1 MQVSNLGKYLE
12 LSHVASVQT
21 CNALIFLDHWIT
33 EAQEEE
39 FCHTI
44 LKQTNKQ
51 KSILFTISNIL
62 VKNVT
67 VRMQL
72 SLQHILG
79 SFRHCSKS
87 NLSLETPNQ
96 LQKMHFLR
104 TFVVI

>member
-62 VKNVT
+62 VKECYCQNA
-67 VRMQL
+67 
-72 SLQHILG
+72 
-79 SFRHCSKS
+79 
-87 NLSLETPNQ
+87 
-96 LQKMHFLR
+96 
-104 TFVVI
+104 VVITAYSWQF

>member
-1 MQVSNLGKYLE
+1 MQVSNLGKYSE

-51 KSILFTISNIL
+51 TKEY
-62 VKNVT
+62 
-67 VRMQL
+67 
-72 SLQHILG
+72 SLYYKQYIG
-79 SFRHCSKS
+79 EECYCQ
-87 NLSLETPNQ
+87 NA
-96 LQKMHFLR
+96 
-104 TFVVI
+104 VVITAYSWQF

>member
-51 KSILFTISNIL
+51 KSILFTINNIL
-62 VKNVT
+62 VKECYCQNA
-67 VRMQL
+67 
-72 SLQHILG
+72 
-79 SFRHCSKS
+79 
-87 NLSLETPNQ
+87 
-96 LQKMHFLR
+96 
-104 TFVVI
+104 VVITAYSWQF